1 MLITIMKKN
10 IFIISLIA
18 LSSLLATGCV
28 KEFAELNKSKTAVT
42 TPDAS
47 RLFYEAVVKFEPQG
61 YLEWYY
67 NAPMMYRW
75 TQWGVPTGGYNASFT
90 TTTETGDKGSKSMDV
105 LRYVNEIK
113 AYLDGQSDSDKAL
126 NMPYYYA
133 TRVLAIYLGIFDTD
147 VYGSRPYS
155 EAALFKFGGPLTP
168 KYDTQEE
175 LFDTWLKE
183 LDECIAGFTA
193 DGAVISSSQD
203 VIYKG
208 SLSKWAKFANSLKL
222 RIAVRLLNQD
232 KAKAMSIANA
242 VVSAPCGYISNM
254 DEAVLFNKATT
265 SNNNDIVYHWNNEFM
280 GGIGANGSVVDYMV
294 DNLDPRV
301 RFFYTKNQ
309 WSSKIIQAYYDRG
322 KAIPDFIEED
332 VEYTVDENGKKTFK
346 EFKAPGEP
354 WVRYH
359 GLPADFEAGMQNTPN
374 YNEWMFD
381 PGHFQIYQ
389 WEKDE
394 DGDPIVGK
402 ESTKGQKS
410 YRPWSYFNLMLVT
423 GRTYQ
428 PNSFFATTPDEVHSI
443 TSESR
448 PWYGLYMG
456 SGEVNL
462 YLAEFALY
470 NGGMLGGKS
479 AEAYYEAGLINSVK
493 EYDKLCKLNKVMYY
507 GTTYGYDDK
516 DVAIDLVVDEKKPEK
531 DEITVMLAQDGYK
544 LTGSNTEKLEK
555 VMLQELIN
563 FTMNP
568 NESYVTARR
577 SGYPKIGSKLIPRI
591 NFEQVPVTEIPRR
604 FDTGIPVNTDI
615 MYDIITKA
623 YQDQGFTTTARGENG
638 PILHNERVWY
648 DKGAPEWGAGQ
659 TL

>member
-1 MLITIMKKN
+1 MLNTIMKKN
-10 IFIISLIA
+10 IFIIALIA
-18 LSSLLATGCV
+18 LSSLLATSCA
-28 KEFAELNKSKTAVT
+28 KEFAQLNKSKTAVS

-47 RLFYEAVVKFEPQG
+47 RLFYEAIVKFEPQG

-75 TQWGVPTGGYNASFT
+75 TQWGVPTGGYTASFT
-90 TTTETGDKGSKSMDV
+90 TTTETGDKGSKAMDV

-113 AYLDGQSDSDKAL
+113 AYIDGLSDEDKAL

-155 EAALFKFGGPLTP
+155 EAAMYKFGGPLTP

-183 LDECIAGFTA
+183 LDECIAGFNGVT
-193 DGAVISSSQD
+193 ISSSQD
-203 VIYKG
+203 VIFQG
-208 SLSKWAKFANSLKL
+208 NVERWAKFANSLKL
-222 RIAVRLLNQD
+222 RIAVRLLSQD
-232 KAKAMSIANA
+232 KAKAQSIANA
-242 VVSAPCGYISNM
+242 VATASCGYINSV
-254 DEAVLFNKATT
+254 DDAVLFNKATT
-265 SNNNDIVYHWNNEFM
+265 SNNSDIVYHWSNEFM
-280 GGIGANGSVVDYMV
+280 GGIGANEHVVDYMV

-332 VEYTVDENGKKTFK
+332 VNYTVDENGKKKF
-346 EFKAPGEP
+346 ESFKAPGEP

-374 YNEWMFD
+374 YDEWMFD
-381 PGHFQIYQ
+381 TGHFQIYKLD
-389 WEKDE
+389 KD
-394 DGDPIVGK
+394 GK
-402 ESTKGQKS
+402 ETTSGQKS
-410 YRPWSYFNLMLVT
+410 YRPWSYFNLMLVN

-428 PNSFFATTPDEVHSI
+428 PGSFFATTPDEVHSI
-443 TSESR
+443 TSVSR
-448 PWYGLYMG
+448 PWYGIYLG
-456 SGEVNL
+456 AGEVNL

-470 NGGMLGGKS
+470 NGGTLGGKS
-479 AEAYYEAGLINSVK
+479 AEDYYKNGLSLSVQ
-493 EYDKLCKLNKVMYY
+493 EYDKLCELNQCMYY
-507 GTTYGYDDK
+507 GTTYGYDPEDK
-516 DVAIDLVVDEKKPEK
+516 VIDLVDG
-531 DEITVMLAQDGYK
+531 EIDTMLAQDGYK
-544 LTGSNTEKLEK
+544 LTGTNTEKLEK

-568 NESYVTARR
+568 NESYVPARR
-577 SGYPKIGSKLIPRI
+577 SGYPKIGSTLIPRI
-591 NFEQVPVTEIPRR
+591 DFTQVPVTEIPRR

-615 MYDIITKA
+615 MYDIVTKA
-623 YQDQGFTTTARGENG
+623 YQDQGFTPTARGENG
-638 PILHNERVWY
+638 KTLHNERVWY